1 MRRRN
6 LIAVALAA
14 PLALVLLLYT
24 VPATMQTATG
34 TATVTLNVNQF
45 VEVKVVD
52 GSIQITFQP
61 STSNAVAWFAVN
73 TADFFNV
80 TEGASNINVTLAV
93 KDYNET
99 LPSDYPSTLPKPL
112 LLFHIGSTS
121 SDYVGAY
128 FNATINASSASFTP
142 TLPNY
147 VIINGLNL
155 TLDST
160 ITPVGYSIP
169 LSSVAVY
176 IDSNGNVNTYN
187 STEYLCLASGQYYN
201 GSTTYILVFGK
212 YDPNSCSDTDFT
224 SADYAIV
231 PTNASNDINDYI
243 LEITDANGYKAS
255 FRVYSFS
262 EGNYVVLKPAV
273 PLPYDGVETPNYI
286 FVVVKLP
293 VAAPSGSYSFNVTLE
308 TWSAEG

>member
-1 MRRRN
+1 MQRRS

-14 PLALVLLLYT
+14 PLALALLLYA
-24 VPATMQTATG
+24 VPAYMQTDTG
-34 TATVTLNVNQF
+34 TATVTLDVNQF

-93 KDYNET
+93 KDYNISQ
-99 LPSDYPSTLPKPL
+99 LPNDYPSTLPKPL

-176 IDSNGNVNTYN
+176 MDSNGNVNTYN

-201 GSTTYILVFGK
+201 RSTT
-212 YDPNSCSDTDFT
+212 
-224 SADYAIV
+224 
-231 PTNASNDINDYI
+231 
-243 LEITDANGYKAS
+243 
-255 FRVYSFS
+255 
-262 EGNYVVLKPAV
+262 
-273 PLPYDGVETPNYI
+273 
-286 FVVVKLP
+286 
-293 VAAPSGSYSFNVTLE
+293 
-308 TWSAEG
+308 